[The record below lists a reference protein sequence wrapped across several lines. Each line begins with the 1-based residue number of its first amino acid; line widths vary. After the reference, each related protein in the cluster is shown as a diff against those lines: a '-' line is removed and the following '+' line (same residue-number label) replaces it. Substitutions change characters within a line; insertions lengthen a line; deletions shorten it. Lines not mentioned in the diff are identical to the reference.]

1 LHSSLFLAKYLQRLQ
16 NKQTGSF
23 NQTNKQTNNPTFVL
37 ILQHAFSK
45 VANQKLENGF
55 TILSVFF
62 FNDI

>member
-1 LHSSLFLAKYLQRLQ
+1 
-16 NKQTGSF
+16 
-23 NQTNKQTNNPTFVL
+23 L

-62 FNDI
+62 KWYLGLRNSMKINVPAPK